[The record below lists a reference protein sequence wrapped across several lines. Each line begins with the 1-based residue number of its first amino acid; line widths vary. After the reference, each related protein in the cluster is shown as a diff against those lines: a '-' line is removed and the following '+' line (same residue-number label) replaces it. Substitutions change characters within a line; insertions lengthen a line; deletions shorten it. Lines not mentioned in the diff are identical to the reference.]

1 MGLIT
6 KGMERNIPL
15 NQNFSPSEKGDKIKG
30 NRKKPK
36 FYLELLIKEQLSQGE
51 GRIPKG
57 TIANNPNKLVPR
69 EGECLEAKTMFER
82 EEIST
87 EMSETIRKV

>member
-1 MGLIT
+1 MGLNT
-6 KGMERNIPL
+6 KGMEGNIPL
-15 NQNFSPSEKGDKIKG
+15 NQIFLRVRRRQNKG
-30 NRKKPK
+30 NQNKPK
-36 FYLELLIKEQLSQGE
+36 IYLELLIQAQLSQGE

-69 EGECLEAKTMFER
+69 EGERLKAKAMFKR
-82 EEIST
+82 EEISN